1 LLEDI
6 LRECDGEENRPFLS
20 RLKARILRSK
30 PVRERIILCI
40 YRLRVQKGKL
50 ELLILK
56 IRKRDR
62 ELFCRCIDSQAMR
75 DGGRATMY
83 AEACHEVRTIFR
95 IVFHCKLA
103 LEQVILR
110 LETVE
115 IFTDL
120 AASIIIPVSL
130 VREVKGKLSGI
141 LPSMAGR
148 LGDIASELEDM
159 LQAAGQVESTPVGV
173 SSLTEEARV
182 VLEEARVVVEAKA
195 KEIFPDLESAASSP
209 NREPEPA

>member
-6 LRECDGEENRPFLS
+6 LRECDGEEKRPFLS
-20 RLKARILRSK
+20 RLKAGLLRSK
-30 PVRERIILCI
+30 PIRERIILCI

-62 ELFCRCIDSQAMR
+62 ELLGRCVDAQVTR

-83 AEACHEVRTIFR
+83 AEACHEVRTIFK

-141 LPSMAGR
+141 LPLMADH
-148 LGDIASELEDM
+148 LGDIASELEGM
-159 LQAAGQVESTPVGV
+159 IQAAGRVESTPVGV
-173 SSLTEEARV
+173 SSITEEAKV
-182 VLEEARVVVEAKA
+182 ILEEARVMVEAQV
-195 KEIFPDLESAASSP
+195 KEVFPDLESAAYSP
-209 NREPEPA
+209 NREPEPT

>member
-1 LLEDI
+1 MLEDVF
-6 LRECDGEENRPFLS
+6 RECDGEEKRPFLS
-20 RLKARILRSK
+20 RLKAGILRSK
-30 PVRERIILCI
+30 PIRESIIFCI

-62 ELFCRCIDSQAMR
+62 ELFGRCIDA
-75 DGGRATMY
+75 RATRDESRAAMY
-83 AEACHEVRTIFR
+83 AEACHEVRTIFK

-130 VREVKGKLSGI
+130 VREVKGCLLYTS
-141 LPSMAGR
+141 
-148 LGDIASELEDM
+148 D
-159 LQAAGQVESTPVGV
+159 AADE
-173 SSLTEEARV
+173 
-182 VLEEARVVVEAKA
+182 
-195 KEIFPDLESAASSP
+195 
-209 NREPEPA
+209 